1 MKFQKLPLEGAFLVS
16 LEPRRDERGMFAR
29 AYCKNEFAAHGI
41 AIDVVQ
47 GNISTNEH
55 AGIVRGMHFQRA
67 PHAEVK
73 LVRCIRG
80 AIFDVIVD
88 LREESLTY
96 GQHYGVELSEENGLL
111 IVVPKGFAHGYQ
123 ALTDGATAFYMVSA
137 PYSPEAEGG
146 VRYNDPSLGIKW
158 PLAVTDVSEKDQDWP
173 LMSPR
178 YPKSGEARSV

>member
-1 MKFQKLPLEGAFLVS
+1 MKFQQLPLEGAFLVS
-16 LEPRRDERGMFAR
+16 LEPRCDERGMFAR
-29 AYCKNEFAAHGI
+29 AYCKNEFAAQGI
-41 AIDVVQ
+41 AVDIVQ
-47 GNISTNEH
+47 SNISTNEH

-88 LREESLTY
+88 IREDSLTY
-96 GQHYGVELSEENGLL
+96 GQHYGVELSEKNGLL

-137 PYSPEAEGG
+137 TYSPEAEGG
-146 VRYNDPSLGIKW
+146 VRHDDPSLGIQW
-158 PLAVTDVSEKDQDWP
+158 PLAVTDVSEKDGRWP
-173 LMSPR
+173 LMSTR
-178 YPKSGEARSV
+178 HSKLGEVRNA